1 LRNRNQQKEVNEMP
15 EMDYNPLRGRIT
27 ELGLTQK
34 ECAERIGISESQLNR
49 KFAGA
54 FAFRQDEID
63 RLCNLLR
70 IEPPEIGKYFFT
82 PKG

>member
-1 LRNRNQQKEVNEMP
+1 MP

-34 ECAERIGISESQLNR
+34 ECAERIEISESQLNR
-49 KFAGA
+49 KLAGV
-54 FAFRQDEID
+54 FAFRQDEIG